1 MLFEKRFKT
10 EKKLSSKDYLYLGSM
25 LFGLFFGAGNLI
37 FPVHMGQEAGANVWP
52 AIIGF
57 LITGIGLPFLGI
69 IAIGISGENGL
80 FDLASRVHKG
90 YGYFFTV
97 ALYLVIGPFFAM
109 PRLAATSFE
118 IGLTPFVAESQKTLF
133 LAIFSILFFALSWW
147 FSRNPSKLLD
157 YVGKF
162 LNPLF
167 LALLAILI
175 VMSFVKPMANIH
187 DITVL
192 GKYRDHAFFTGFQN
206 GYNTLDV
213 LASLAFGIIVVNT
226 LKNKGVTKKSTI
238 TADTFKSGAVSV
250 LLMGII
256 YSFLSLMGT
265 MSMGKFDL
273 SDNGGIA
280 LAQIAHYYLGTGGSI
295 ILALI
300 VVVACLKTTIGLTTA
315 FSETFA
321 ELFPGLSYSTL
332 IAGVSI
338 IPCIIA
344 NVGLTSIISYSTP
357 VLMFL
362 YPLAII
368 LVLLGVSGPLFKNN
382 PIVYQTVTIFT
393 IIPALIDGL
402 QSSPEWI
409 QNASI
414 TQKIIEFAKNTLP
427 FFGIGM
433 GWIVPAVFGLILGLG
448 IYLIKEKL

>member
-1 MLFEKRFKT
+1 M

-238 TADTFKSGAVSV
+238 TTDTFKSGAVSV

-273 SDNGGIA
+273 SENGGIA
-280 LAQIAHYYLGTGGSI
+280 LTQIAHYYLGTGGSI

-402 QSSPEWI
+402 QSSPAWI

>member
-1 MLFEKRFKT
+1 M

-265 MSMGKFDL
+265 MSMGKFAL
-273 SDNGGIA
+273 SENGGIA
-280 LAQIAHYYLGTGGSI
+280 LTQIAHYYLGTGGSI

-402 QSSPEWI
+402 QSSPAWI

-427 FFGIGM
+427 FFEIGM
-433 GWIVPAVFGLILGLG
+433 GWIVPAVFGLVLGLG

>member
-1 MLFEKRFKT
+1 M

-37 FPVHMGQEAGANVWP
+37 FPVHMGQEAGANVWT

-118 IGLTPFVAESQKTLF
+118 IGLTPFVAENQKTLF

-167 LALLAILI
+167 LVLLAILI

-192 GKYRDHAFFTGFQN
+192 GNYRNHAFFTGFQN

-273 SDNGGIA
+273 SENGGIA

-321 ELFPGLSYSTL
+321 ELFPSLSYSTL
-332 IAGVSI
+332 IAVVSI

-393 IIPALIDGL
+393 IIPAIIDGL
-402 QSSPEWI
+402 KSSPAWI
-409 QNASI
+409 QNAGI
-414 TQKIIEFAKNTLP
+414 TQKMIEFAKNTLP
-427 FFGIGM
+427 FSDIGM
-433 GWIVPAVFGLILGLG
+433 GWIVPAVFGLVLGLG
-448 IYLIKEKL
+448 IHLIKEKL

>member
-1 MLFEKRFKT
+1 M

-118 IGLTPFVAESQKTLF
+118 IGLTPFVAENQKTLF

-147 FSRNPSKLLD
+147 LSRNPSKLLD

-167 LALLAILI
+167 LVLLAILI

-192 GKYRDHAFFTGFQN
+192 GNYRNHAFFTGFQN

-273 SDNGGIA
+273 SENGGIA

-393 IIPALIDGL
+393 IIPAIIDGL
-402 QSSPEWI
+402 KSSPAWI
-409 QNASI
+409 QNAGI
-414 TQKIIEFAKNTLP
+414 TQKMIEFAQNTLP
-427 FFGIGM
+427 FFEIGM
-433 GWIVPAVFGLILGLG
+433 GWIVPAVFGLVLGLG

>member
-1 MLFEKRFKT
+1 M

-175 VMSFVKPMANIH
+175 VMSFVKPIANIH

-273 SDNGGIA
+273 SENGGIA
-280 LAQIAHYYLGTGGSI
+280 LTQIAHYYLGTGGSI

-402 QSSPEWI
+402 QSSPAWI
-409 QNASI
+409 QNANI

>member
-1 MLFEKRFKT
+1 M
-10 EKKLSSKDYLYLGSM
+10 EKKLSLKDYLYLGSM

-147 FSRNPSKLLD
+147 LSRNPSKLLD

-167 LALLAILI
+167 LVLLAILI

-192 GKYRDHAFFTGFQN
+192 GNYRNHAFFTGFQN

-273 SDNGGIA
+273 SENGGIA

-402 QSSPEWI
+402 QSSPAWI

>member
-1 MLFEKRFKT
+1 M
-10 EKKLSSKDYLYLGSM
+10 EKKLSLKDYLYLGSM

-118 IGLTPFVAESQKTLF
+118 IGLTPFVAENQKTLF

-273 SDNGGIA
+273 SENGGIA
-280 LAQIAHYYLGTGGSI
+280 LTQIAHYYLGTGGSI

-402 QSSPEWI
+402 QSSPARI

>member
-1 MLFEKRFKT
+1 M
-10 EKKLSSKDYLYLGSM
+10 EKKLSLKDYLYLGSM

-273 SDNGGIA
+273 SENGGIA
-280 LAQIAHYYLGTGGSI
+280 LTQIAHYYLGTGGSI

-402 QSSPEWI
+402 QSSPAWI

>member
-1 MLFEKRFKT
+1 M

-118 IGLTPFVAESQKTLF
+118 IGLTPFVAENQKTLF

-273 SDNGGIA
+273 SENGGIA
-280 LAQIAHYYLGTGGSI
+280 LTQIAHYYLGTGGSI

-402 QSSPEWI
+402 QSSPAWI

>member
-1 MLFEKRFKT
+1 
-10 EKKLSSKDYLYLGSM
+10 M

>member
-1 MLFEKRFKT
+1 M

-118 IGLTPFVAESQKTLF
+118 IGLTPFVAENQKTLF

-167 LALLAILI
+167 LVLLAILI

-273 SDNGGIA
+273 SENGGIA

-300 VVVACLKTTIGLTTA
+300 VIVACLKTTIGLTTA

-321 ELFPGLSYSTL
+321 ELFPRFSYSTL

-344 NVGLTSIISYSTP
+344 NIGLTSIISYSTP

-393 IIPALIDGL
+393 IIPAIIDGL
-402 QSSPEWI
+402 QSSPAWI
-409 QNASI
+409 QNANI

>member
-1 MLFEKRFKT
+1 M

-118 IGLTPFVAESQKTLF
+118 IGLTPFVSENQKTLF

-167 LALLAILI
+167 LVLLAILI

-273 SDNGGIA
+273 SENGGIA

-402 QSSPEWI
+402 QSSPAWI

>member
-1 MLFEKRFKT
+1 M

-167 LALLAILI
+167 LVLLAILI

-273 SDNGGIA
+273 SENGGIA
-280 LAQIAHYYLGTGGSI
+280 LTQIAHYYLGTGGSI

-402 QSSPEWI
+402 QSSPAWI

>member
-1 MLFEKRFKT
+1 M

-118 IGLTPFVAESQKTLF
+118 IGLTPFVAENQKTLF

-273 SDNGGIA
+273 SENGGIA

-300 VVVACLKTTIGLTTA
+300 VVVACLKTTIGLTIA

-402 QSSPEWI
+402 QSSPAWI
-409 QNASI
+409 QNANI

-427 FFGIGM
+427 FFEIGM
-433 GWIVPAVFGLILGLG
+433 GWIVPAVFGLVLGLG

>member
-1 MLFEKRFKT
+1 M

-37 FPVHMGQEAGANVWP
+37 FPVHIGQEAGANVWP

-273 SDNGGIA
+273 SENGGIA

-402 QSSPEWI
+402 QSSPAWI

>member
-1 MLFEKRFKT
+1 M

-118 IGLTPFVAESQKTLF
+118 IGLTPFVAENQKTLF

-273 SDNGGIA
+273 SENGGIA

-402 QSSPEWI
+402 QSSPAWI
-409 QNASI
+409 QNANI

-433 GWIVPAVFGLILGLG
+433 GWIVPAVFGLVLGLG

>member
-1 MLFEKRFKT
+1 M

-273 SDNGGIA
+273 SENGGIA

-409 QNASI
+409 QYASI

>member
-1 MLFEKRFKT
+1 M

-273 SDNGGIA
+273 SENGGIA

-402 QSSPEWI
+402 QSSPARI

>member
-1 MLFEKRFKT
+1 M

-273 SDNGGIA
+273 SENGGIA

-402 QSSPEWI
+402 QSSPAWI
-409 QNASI
+409 QNANI

>member
-1 MLFEKRFKT
+1 M

-167 LALLAILI
+167 LALLAMLI

-273 SDNGGIA
+273 SENGGIA

-402 QSSPEWI
+402 QSSPAWI

-414 TQKIIEFAKNTLP
+414 TQKIIEFTKNTLP

>member
-1 MLFEKRFKT
+1 M

-118 IGLTPFVAESQKTLF
+118 IGLTPFVAENQKTLF

-167 LALLAILI
+167 LVLLAILI

-192 GKYRDHAFFTGFQN
+192 GNYRNHAFFTGFQN

-273 SDNGGIA
+273 SENGGIA

-393 IIPALIDGL
+393 IIPAIIDGL
-402 QSSPEWI
+402 KSSPAWI
-409 QNASI
+409 QNAGI
-414 TQKIIEFAKNTLP
+414 TQKMIEFAQNTLP
-427 FFGIGM
+427 FFEIGM
-433 GWIVPAVFGLILGLG
+433 GWIVPAVFGLVLGLG

>member
-1 MLFEKRFKT
+1 M

-273 SDNGGIA
+273 SENGGIA
-280 LAQIAHYYLGTGGSI
+280 LTQIAHYYLGTGGSI

-344 NVGLTSIISYSTP
+344 NVGLTSIISYSMP

-402 QSSPEWI
+402 QSSPAWI

>member
-1 MLFEKRFKT
+1 M

-69 IAIGISGENGL
+69 ISIGISGENGL

-273 SDNGGIA
+273 SENGGIA

-300 VVVACLKTTIGLTTA
+300 VVVACLKTTIGLTIA

-402 QSSPEWI
+402 QSSPAWI
-409 QNASI
+409 QNANI

-427 FFGIGM
+427 FFEIGM

>member
-1 MLFEKRFKT
+1 M

-118 IGLTPFVAESQKTLF
+118 IGLTPFVAENQKTLF

-167 LALLAILI
+167 LVLLAILI

-273 SDNGGIA
+273 SENGGIA

-402 QSSPEWI
+402 KSSPAWI

>member
-1 MLFEKRFKT
+1 M
-10 EKKLSSKDYLYLGSM
+10 EKKLSLKDYLYLGSM

-118 IGLTPFVAESQKTLF
+118 IGLTPFVAENQKTLF

-167 LALLAILI
+167 LVLLAILI
-175 VMSFVKPMANIH
+175 MMSFVKPMANIH

-192 GKYRDHAFFTGFQN
+192 GNYRNHAFFTGFQN

-273 SDNGGIA
+273 SENGGIA

-402 QSSPEWI
+402 QSSPAWI

>member
-1 MLFEKRFKT
+1 M

-118 IGLTPFVAESQKTLF
+118 IGLTPFVAENQKTLF

-167 LALLAILI
+167 LVLLAILI

-273 SDNGGIA
+273 SENGGIA

-393 IIPALIDGL
+393 IIPAIIDGL
-402 QSSPEWI
+402 QSSPAWI
-409 QNASI
+409 QNANI

>member
-1 MLFEKRFKT
+1 M
-10 EKKLSSKDYLYLGSM
+10 EKKFSSKDYLYLGSM

-273 SDNGGIA
+273 SENGGIA

-402 QSSPEWI
+402 QSSPAWI
-409 QNASI
+409 QNANI

>member
-1 MLFEKRFKT
+1 M
-10 EKKLSSKDYLYLGSM
+10 EKKFSSKDYLYLGSM

-273 SDNGGIA
+273 SENGGIA

-402 QSSPEWI
+402 QSSPAWI
-409 QNASI
+409 QNANI

-433 GWIVPAVFGLILGLG
+433 GWIVPAVFGLVLGLG

>member
-1 MLFEKRFKT
+1 M

-118 IGLTPFVAESQKTLF
+118 IGLTPFVAENQKTLF

-167 LALLAILI
+167 LVLLAILI

-273 SDNGGIA
+273 SENGGIA

-402 QSSPEWI
+402 QSSPAWI

>member
-1 MLFEKRFKT
+1 
-10 EKKLSSKDYLYLGSM
+10 
-25 LFGLFFGAGNLI
+25 
-37 FPVHMGQEAGANVWP
+37 
-52 AIIGF
+52 
-57 LITGIGLPFLGI
+57 
-69 IAIGISGENGL
+69 
-80 FDLASRVHKG
+80 
-90 YGYFFTV
+90 
-97 ALYLVIGPFFAM
+97 
-109 PRLAATSFE
+109 
-118 IGLTPFVAESQKTLF
+118 
-133 LAIFSILFFALSWW
+133 
-147 FSRNPSKLLD
+147 
-157 YVGKF
+157 
-162 LNPLF
+162 
-167 LALLAILI
+167 
-175 VMSFVKPMANIH
+175 
-187 DITVL
+187 
-192 GKYRDHAFFTGFQN
+192 
-206 GYNTLDV
+206 
-213 LASLAFGIIVVNT
+213 
-226 LKNKGVTKKSTI
+226 
-238 TADTFKSGAVSV
+238 
-250 LLMGII
+250 
-256 YSFLSLMGT
+256 
-265 MSMGKFDL
+265 MGKFDL
-273 SDNGGIA
+273 SENGGIA
-280 LAQIAHYYLGTGGSI
+280 LTQIAHYYLGTGGSI

-321 ELFPGLSYSTL
+321 ELFPSLSYSTL

-402 QSSPEWI
+402 QSSPAWI

>member
-1 MLFEKRFKT
+1 M

-273 SDNGGIA
+273 SENGGIA
-280 LAQIAHYYLGTGGSI
+280 LTQIAHYYLGTGGSI

-402 QSSPEWI
+402 QSSPAWI

>member
-1 MLFEKRFKT
+1 M

-37 FPVHMGQEAGANVWP
+37 FPVHMGQESGANVWP

-118 IGLTPFVAESQKTLF
+118 IGLTPFVAENQKTLF

-167 LALLAILI
+167 LVLLAILI

-187 DITVL
+187 DIIVL
-192 GKYRDHAFFTGFQN
+192 GNYREHAFFTGFQN

-238 TADTFKSGAVSV
+238 TTDTFKSGAVSV

-273 SDNGGIA
+273 SENGGIA

-300 VVVACLKTTIGLTTA
+300 VIVACLKTTIGLTTA

-393 IIPALIDGL
+393 IIPAIIDGL
-402 QSSPEWI
+402 KSSPAWI
-409 QNASI
+409 QNAGI
-414 TQKIIEFAKNTLP
+414 TQKMIEFAKNTLP
-427 FFGIGM
+427 FSDIGM
-433 GWIVPAVFGLILGLG
+433 GWIVPAVFGLVLGLG

>member
-1 MLFEKRFKT
+1 M

-118 IGLTPFVAESQKTLF
+118 IGLTPFVAENQKTLF

-167 LALLAILI
+167 LVLLAILI

-192 GKYRDHAFFTGFQN
+192 GNYRNHAFFTGFQN

-273 SDNGGIA
+273 SENGGIA

-382 PIVYQTVTIFT
+382 PIVYQIVTIFT
-393 IIPALIDGL
+393 IIPAIIDGL
-402 QSSPEWI
+402 KSSPAWI
-409 QNASI
+409 QNAGI
-414 TQKIIEFAKNTLP
+414 TQKMIEFAQNTLP
-427 FFGIGM
+427 FFEIGM
-433 GWIVPAVFGLILGLG
+433 GWIVPAVFGLVLGLG

>member
-1 MLFEKRFKT
+1 M

-147 FSRNPSKLLD
+147 LSRNPSKLLD

-273 SDNGGIA
+273 SENGGIA
-280 LAQIAHYYLGTGGSI
+280 LTQIAHYYLGTGGSI

-402 QSSPEWI
+402 QSSPAWI

>member
-1 MLFEKRFKT
+1 M

-118 IGLTPFVAESQKTLF
+118 IGLTPFVAENQKTLF

-167 LALLAILI
+167 LVLLAILI

-273 SDNGGIA
+273 SENGGIA

-300 VVVACLKTTIGLTTA
+300 VIVACLKTTIGLTTA

-321 ELFPGLSYSTL
+321 ELFPRFSYSTL
-332 IAGVSI
+332 IASVSI

-393 IIPALIDGL
+393 IIPAIIDGL
-402 QSSPEWI
+402 QSSPAWI
-409 QNASI
+409 QNANI

-433 GWIVPAVFGLILGLG
+433 GWIVPAVFGLVLGLG

>member
-1 MLFEKRFKT
+1 M

-37 FPVHMGQEAGANVWP
+37 FPVHMGQESGANVWP

-118 IGLTPFVAESQKTLF
+118 IGLTPFVAENQKTLF

-167 LALLAILI
+167 LVLLAILI

-192 GKYRDHAFFTGFQN
+192 GNYREHAFFTGFQN

-273 SDNGGIA
+273 SENGGIA

-300 VVVACLKTTIGLTTA
+300 VIVACLKTTIGLTTA

-368 LVLLGVSGPLFKNN
+368 LVLLGVSGPLFKKN

-393 IIPALIDGL
+393 IIPAIIDGL
-402 QSSPEWI
+402 KSSPAWI
-409 QNASI
+409 QNANI

-433 GWIVPAVFGLILGLG
+433 GWIVPAVFGLVLGLG

>member
-1 MLFEKRFKT
+1 M
-10 EKKLSSKDYLYLGSM
+10 EKKLSLKDYLYLGSM

-118 IGLTPFVAESQKTLF
+118 IGLTPFVAENQKTLF
-133 LAIFSILFFALSWW
+133 LAIFSILFFALSWL

-273 SDNGGIA
+273 SENGGIA
-280 LAQIAHYYLGTGGSI
+280 LTQIAHYYLGTGGSI

-402 QSSPEWI
+402 QSSPAWI

>member
-1 MLFEKRFKT
+1 M

-69 IAIGISGENGL
+69 IAIGISGESGL
-80 FDLASRVHKG
+80 FDLASRVHKS
-90 YGYFFTV
+90 YGYFFTIV
-97 ALYLVIGPFFAM
+97 LYLVIGPFFAM

-118 IGLTPFVAESQKTLF
+118 IGLTPFVAENQKSLF
-133 LAIFSILFFALSWW
+133 LAIFSILFFTLSWW

-162 LNPLF
+162 LNPFF
-167 LALLAILI
+167 LVLLAILI
-175 VMSFVKPMANIH
+175 VMSFVKPMANVQ
-187 DITVL
+187 DISVI
-192 GKYRDHAFFTGFQN
+192 GNYRDHAFFTGFQN

-226 LKNKGVTKKSTI
+226 LKNKGITQKSTI

-265 MSMGKFDL
+265 MSMGKFDI
-273 SDNGGIA
+273 SENGGIA
-280 LAQIAHYYLGTGGSI
+280 LAQIAHYYLGTVGSI

-300 VVVACLKTTIGLTTA
+300 VVVACLKTTIGLTSA

-321 ELFPGLSYSTL
+321 ELFPSLSYSTL
-332 IAGVSI
+332 IASVSI

-344 NVGLTSIISYSTP
+344 NIGLTSIISYSIP

-368 LVLLGVSGPLFKNN
+368 LVLLGVIGPLFKNN
-382 PIVYQTVTIFT
+382 SIVYQIVTIFT

-402 QSSPEWI
+402 KSTPTWI
-409 QNASI
+409 QNADISK
-414 TQKIIEFAKNTLP
+414 KIIDFANNTLP
-427 FFGIGM
+427 FSNIGM
-433 GWIVPAVFGLILGLG
+433 GWIVPAVFGLILGLI

>member
-1 MLFEKRFKT
+1 M

-118 IGLTPFVAESQKTLF
+118 IGLTPFVAENQKTLF

-167 LALLAILI
+167 LVLLAILI
-175 VMSFVKPMANIH
+175 VMSLVKPMANIH

-192 GKYRDHAFFTGFQN
+192 GNYRNHAFFTGFQN

-273 SDNGGIA
+273 SENGGIA
-280 LAQIAHYYLGTGGSI
+280 LAQIAYYYLGTGGSI

-393 IIPALIDGL
+393 IIPAIIDGL
-402 QSSPEWI
+402 KSSPAWI
-409 QNASI
+409 QNAGI
-414 TQKIIEFAKNTLP
+414 TQKMIEFAKNTLP
-427 FFGIGM
+427 FFEIGM
-433 GWIVPAVFGLILGLG
+433 GWIVPAVFGLVLGLG

>member
-1 MLFEKRFKT
+1 M

-175 VMSFVKPMANIH
+175 VMSFVKPIANIH

-192 GKYRDHAFFTGFQN
+192 GKYRDYAFFTGFQN

-273 SDNGGIA
+273 SENGGIA
-280 LAQIAHYYLGTGGSI
+280 LTQIAHYYLGTGGSI

-402 QSSPEWI
+402 QSSPAWI